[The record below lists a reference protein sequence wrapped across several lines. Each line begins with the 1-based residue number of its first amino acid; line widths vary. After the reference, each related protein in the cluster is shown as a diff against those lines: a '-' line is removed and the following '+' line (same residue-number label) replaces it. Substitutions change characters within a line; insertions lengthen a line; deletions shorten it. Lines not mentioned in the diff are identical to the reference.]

1 MSEQVRTFLA
11 FLLAQGVIFTG
22 SPAPASQIS
31 NERKVNQNVRVS
43 APARVEPLRVING
56 EMQGRTI
63 AGQFIRNGRV
73 SNFSLTLTKAEIVG
87 AKLELLGSVRTSPN
101 LQSAQNVRVK
111 IAGSMA
117 MAANPW
123 PHASD
128 DDEAREEISGC
139 GVLFLSLELPAQS
152 RVAMGAAR
160 PLQVGVVLAPL
171 DNSLGEEINKR
182 ICAIVRMLDD
192 KSDSQRLS
200 AAVGELNR
208 LLARPSN
215 RNASNRN
222 ANNRNA
228 NNRNAVAYRSPGLPY
243 SATLGKYREIPAT
256 QRGCGL
262 CAHS

>member
-1 MSEQVRTFLA
+1 MSERVRRFLV
-11 FLLAQGVIFTG
+11 FLLAHGVIFTG
-22 SPAPASQIS
+22 SPAAASQIS
-31 NERKVNQNVRVS
+31 NQHKANQNIKVS

-63 AGQFIRNGRV
+63 AGQFIRNGRT

-128 DDEAREEISGC
+128 SDEAPQEISGC

-152 RVAMGAAR
+152 RTAIGAAR
-160 PLQVGVVLAPL
+160 PLQIGVMLAPL
-171 DNSLGEEINKR
+171 DNHLGEEINKR
-182 ICAIVRMLDD
+182 ICTIVRMLDD

-200 AAVGELNR
+200 TVVAELNR
-208 LLARPSN
+208 LLDTRQS
-215 RNASNRN
+215 
-222 ANNRNA
+222 
-228 NNRNAVAYRSPGLPY
+228 
-243 SATLGKYREIPAT
+243 
-256 QRGCGL
+256 
-262 CAHS
+262 